1 MKPIKWPDAAT
12 TNDDQFN
19 VLRCYVEPLM
29 QRNHVV
35 DPITGLTPIEKR
47 NAFIADL
54 TAKGIPFEADDNFV
68 TLAVRV
74 ETVGD
79 Q

>member
-1 MKPIKWPDAAT
+1 MKPIKWPGAAT
-12 TNDDQFN
+12 TNDDQLN
-19 VLRCYVEPLM
+19 VLRCYVEPLT

-35 DPITGLTPIEKR
+35 DPITGLTPIEQR
-47 NAFIADL
+47 NAFIAHL
-54 TAKGIPFEADDNFV
+54 TAKGIPFEADVNFV

-74 ETVGD
+74 GD